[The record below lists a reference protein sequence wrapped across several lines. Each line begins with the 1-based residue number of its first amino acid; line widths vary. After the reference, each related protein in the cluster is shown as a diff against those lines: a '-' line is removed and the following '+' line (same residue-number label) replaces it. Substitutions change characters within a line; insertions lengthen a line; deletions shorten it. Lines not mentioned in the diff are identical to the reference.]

1 MFTLLCSIIILVCSI
16 RINLG
21 KVLKKNKGE
30 NFYIIGFVI
39 GVIGFIIS
47 LIVLSMK

>member
-1 MFTLLCSIIILVCSI
+1 MFTLLCSIIILICSI

-30 NFYIIGFVI
+30 DFYTIGFVI
-39 GVIGFIIS
+39 GVLGFIIS
-47 LIVLSMK
+47 LIVLSIK